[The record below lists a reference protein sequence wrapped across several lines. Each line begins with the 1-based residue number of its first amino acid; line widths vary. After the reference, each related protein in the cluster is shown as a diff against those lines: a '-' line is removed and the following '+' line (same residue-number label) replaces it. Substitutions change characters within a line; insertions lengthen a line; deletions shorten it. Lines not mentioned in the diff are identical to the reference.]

1 MIRVKISDQSYLHI
15 PESLSKQLD
24 LAEDDRVE
32 VVRSGHLIALRKLRT
47 VSPPKPLRHLAGL
60 VKSSRPKAS
69 VDVAKYMTHRGYE
82 SLHGQQDSQV
92 R

>member
-1 MIRVKISDQSYLHI
+1 MIRVKVSDQPYLHI
-15 PESLSKQLD
+15 PESLSKQLG
-24 LAEDDRVE
+24 LVEDDQVE
-32 VVRSGHLIALRKLRT
+32 VVQSGYLIALRKPRV

-60 VKSSRPKAS
+60 VKSSRPRAS

>member
-1 MIRVKISDQSYLHI
+1 MIRVKVSDQPCLQI

-24 LAEDDRVE
+24 LAEGDQVE
-32 VVRSGHLIALRKLRT
+32 VVRSGHLITLRKPRV

-69 VDVAKYMTHRGYE
+69 VDVARYMTQRGYE

-92 R
+92 H